1 MNRPAFITFEGIEGS
16 GKTTVLRRIETWYHE
31 HRKEAGHL
39 DMVLTREP
47 GGTSIGR
54 HIRSWLLDPGTT
66 FHHGYSEFLMFM
78 ADRMEHVAQ
87 VILPALNSGK
97 TVLCD
102 RFADSTLAY
111 QVGGRGLSRHIVDTL
126 HEQMGIWPDCTI
138 LLDVAP
144 EEGLRRAQMR
154 AKLDRF
160 ESENVTFHQRV
171 QAYYHRLAD
180 ESPQRIIRID
190 TTPLSPDAV
199 YQSVMTHL
207 LPLLTKGI
215 ETP

>member
-1 MNRPAFITFEGIEGS
+1 MSNPAFISFEGIEGS
-16 GKTTVLRRIETWYHE
+16 GKTTVLRRIETWCHE
-31 HRKEAGHL
+31 HRHTVGTP
-39 DMVLTREP
+39 DVVVTREP

-66 FHHGYSEFLMFM
+66 FYHPYSEFLMFM
-78 ADRMEHVAQ
+78 ADRMEHVAH
-87 VILPALNSGK
+87 VIKPALANGK

-111 QVGGRGLSRHIVDTL
+111 QVGGRGLSRAIVDAL
-126 HEQMGIWPDCTI
+126 HHEMGIWPDCTI

-160 ESENVTFHQRV
+160 ESEAVAFHQRV
-171 QAYYHRLAD
+171 RAYYHHLAT
-180 ESPQRIIRID
+180 EYPHRIICID
-190 TTPLSPDAV
+190 TTPLSPDDV
-199 YQSVMTHL
+199 YDRVMTHL
-207 LPLLTKGI
+207 QPFLTASKQG
-215 ETP
+215 